1 MPTYAATKRG
11 YENMWKAATVL
22 PTYKARAQ
30 AAAKKIIGLKEFYQE
45 AEKATGAPWWW
56 LGCIHYREAD
66 CNPRGCLANGDPIIG
81 TGRRTTNEPPRRGPY
96 SSFAESAVDAL
107 RYEGLTRPQHVIS
120 WLLWGAEKING
131 YVKSRNSSY
140 IWAGTTKMDH
150 GMWVRDHV
158 FDPSKDDPRPGV
170 AAIMKELF
178 EIDHGL
184 EPKSSAPVSPVVVGG
199 GASIP
204 VIAGSIHLG
213 DPAYAIGAA
222 IALAIILAAYAVNS
236 SGVGKVST
244 IFTNWKTSSLGGTSL
259 FVSVWQLV
267 GMVMGTTPVDPATV
281 GTVVMAVIA
290 GLMGLVAKDG
300 NVSGGTRKQ

>member
-22 PTYKARAQ
+22 PTYKSRAQ
-30 AAAKKIIGLKEFYQE
+30 AAAKKIIGLKSFYQE

-66 CNPRGCLANGDPIIG
+66 CDPRGCLANGDPIIG
-81 TGRRTTNEPPRRGPY
+81 TGRRTTHVPAGRGPY
-96 SSFAESAVDAL
+96 ATFAESAVDAL
-107 RYEGLTRPQHVIS
+107 RYENLTAIQGVIA
-120 WLLWGAEKING
+120 WYLWAAEKING
-131 YVKSRNSSY
+131 FVNARNSNY

-158 FDPSKDDPRPGV
+158 FDGSKDDPRPGV

-178 EIDHGL
+178 AIDPGL
-184 EPKSSAPVSPVVVGG
+184 EPKAAAPVSPVVIGG

-204 VIAGSIHLG
+204 VIAGSIHIG

-222 IALAIILAAYAVNS
+222 IALAVILAAYAVRS
-236 SGVGKVST
+236 SGVGKVSS
-244 IFTNWKTSSLGGTSL
+244 ILANWKTSTLGSGSLM
-259 FVSVWQLV
+259 VSIWQLF
-267 GMVMGTTPVDPATV
+267 GMIMGTTPLDPGTV
-281 GTVVMAVIA
+281 GTVVLGLIG

-300 NVSGGTRKQ
+300 NVTGGTRKQ